1 VFDELANQHQKLKEN
16 FLNQNSSIKL
26 IEDENMR
33 LQNVTADMQEQ
44 IEDILKEKEEMRE
57 HFESQIEV
65 LVKENEE
72 QRSLFKAALEDLQNQ
87 IYELAS
93 RPCACR

>member
-1 VFDELANQHQKLKEN
+1 LNEN

-26 IEDENMR
+26 IADENMR
-33 LQNVTADMQEQ
+33 LMNVTADMQVK
-44 IEDILKEKEEMRE
+44 IEDILKEKDEMRE
-57 HFESQIEV
+57 HFESQI
-65 LVKENEE
+65 
-72 QRSLFKAALEDLQNQ
+72 EDLQNQ